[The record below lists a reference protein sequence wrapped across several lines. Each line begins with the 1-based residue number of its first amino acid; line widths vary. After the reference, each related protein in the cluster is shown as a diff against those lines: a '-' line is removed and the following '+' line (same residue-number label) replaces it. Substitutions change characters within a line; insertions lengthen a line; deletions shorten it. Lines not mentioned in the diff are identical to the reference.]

1 MKVIFLDIDGV
12 LNYRNMRDICPNAVS
27 LLNDLVEKTGANIVI
42 SSSWRISVSMI
53 RICEELVEA
62 GFRFPERVIGGT
74 PCVPERERGYEIKLW
89 LKQVP
94 VDRFVILD
102 DCDDV
107 GNLFPFL
114 VKTDTFIGLQQAHID
129 KASTI
134 LMGKGL

>member
-12 LNYRNMRDICPNAVS
+12 LNYRGMSDVCPKAVS
-27 LLNDLVEKTGANIVI
+27 LLNDLLEKTGANIVI
-42 SSSWRISVSMI
+42 SSSWRIYMSMI
-53 RICEELVEA
+53 RIREELVGA
-62 GFRFPERVIGGT
+62 GFRFTERIIGST

-94 VDRFVILD
+94 VDKFVILD

-114 VKTDTFIGLQQAHID
+114 VKTDTFIGLQQVHVD
-129 KASTI
+129 KALGI
-134 LMGKGL
+134 LS